1 MKPITFS
8 REETKAIVGDIQDYF
23 REELDQSIGAI
34 PAEML
39 MQFFAEKMGAY
50 FYNRGLYDAQALV
63 RKWNG
68 KFPASNKSLQVRC
81 ARGTATQSPL
91 PASQCPGN
99 RRWIQLVFD
108 AFLLQ
113 QGATSMLDARDA
125 MLAADRMRFGGANRS
140 VL

>member
-63 RKWNG
+63 RKKIDDVSDEIFSLEQVTG
-68 KFPASNKSLQVRC
+68 ASR
-81 ARGTATQSPL
+81 
-91 PASQCPGN
+91 
-99 RRWIQLVFD
+99 
-108 AFLLQ
+108 
-113 QGATSMLDARDA
+113 
-125 MLAADRMRFGGANRS
+125 
-140 VL
+140 